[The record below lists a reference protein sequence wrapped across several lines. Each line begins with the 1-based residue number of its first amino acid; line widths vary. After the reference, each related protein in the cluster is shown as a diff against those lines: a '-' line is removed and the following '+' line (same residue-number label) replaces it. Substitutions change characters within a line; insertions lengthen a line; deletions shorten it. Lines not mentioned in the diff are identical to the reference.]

1 MTIAYLIFF
10 YGTDTKQKLI
20 SIKEFNLNMCDAL
33 DAAFDR
39 EESEDLKIMRYCSYE
54 TNKFATIQQ
63 YCYKLVSSY

>member
-1 MTIAYLIFF
+1 
-10 YGTDTKQKLI
+10 
-20 SIKEFNLNMCDAL
+20 MCDAL